1 VRERRSRVDAT
12 FFCYTNGVREGDGD
26 RFPGVKRP
34 GLVGIILVGGFFIA
48 MGLHSLRTGLSR
60 ERPTRPY
67 LQLGI
72 GFVMVVPASA
82 ELIRRWWR
90 DRAGPGRR

>member
-1 VRERRSRVDAT
+1 MK
-12 FFCYTNGVREGDGD
+12 G
-26 RFPGVKRP
+26 P
-34 GLVGIILVGGFFIA
+34 GLVGIIVVGGFFLAI
-48 MGLHSLRTGLSR
+48 GLHSLRTGLSR

-72 GFVMVVPASA
+72 GLVMVVPAGG
-82 ELIRRWWR
+82 ELMRRWWR